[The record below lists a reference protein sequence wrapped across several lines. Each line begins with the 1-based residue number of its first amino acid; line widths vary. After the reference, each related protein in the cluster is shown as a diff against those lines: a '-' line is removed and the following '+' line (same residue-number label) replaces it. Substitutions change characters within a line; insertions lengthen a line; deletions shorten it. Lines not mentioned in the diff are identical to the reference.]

1 MKRIFIAFLTV
12 WVSALGIFYACKKEM
27 KPHPPVP
34 PVANAGRDT
43 TIVLA
48 SCGTTALVI
57 LDGSGST
64 DASDKIVSYSWM
76 AILSPSLNFSSSYN
90 IPKAGIDLPAG
101 VYNFQLTVTNSLGLS
116 SKDTVLISVI
126 PPKPSAYNLDIDL
139 NGAFN
144 FLDNSVYSTP
154 YCYYHPDKCPIVDTT
169 NAVGT
174 GSFSPIGK
182 FTFYVDESADPSLTS
197 DNHTTFFG
205 LYSADDKESLYGV
218 LSINFK
224 KLIENGGG
232 AFTGLLQIN
241 KGSAQGC
248 NPSIFSDLDTLTAT
262 GTVTITGKNGDYVTG
277 TLSMNLKGQTYF

>member
-1 MKRIFIAFLTV
+1 MKGIFIAFLAL

-27 KPHPPVP
+27 KPHLPVP

-48 SCGTTALVI
+48 SCDTTALVI

-64 DASDKIVSYSWM
+64 DASNKIVSYSWI
-76 AILSPSLNFSSSYN
+76 AIDSPKLYFSGYFA
-90 IPKAGIDLPAG
+90 PKVRINLPEG
-101 VYNFQLTVTNSLGLS
+101 VYSFQLTVTDSLGLS
-116 SKDTVLISVI
+116 SKDTVLISVV

-144 FLDNSVYSTP
+144 FTDNYGNCP
-154 YCYYHPDKCPIVDTT
+154 PICYYQHCNCALYFDST

-174 GSFSPIGK
+174 GSFTPIGK
-182 FTFYVDESADPSLTS
+182 FAFYVDETADTALNS
-197 DNHTTFFG
+197 DNHTTSFG
-205 LYSADDKESLYGV
+205 LYSAGDKESLYGV
-218 LSINFK
+218 LSVNFK

-232 AFTGLLQIN
+232 AFTGLLSIY

-248 NPSIFSDLDTLTAT
+248 NASIFSGLDPLTAT
-262 GTVTITGKNGDYVTG
+262 GTITITGKNGDYVTG
-277 TLSMNLKGQTYF
+277 TVSMNLKGQTYF